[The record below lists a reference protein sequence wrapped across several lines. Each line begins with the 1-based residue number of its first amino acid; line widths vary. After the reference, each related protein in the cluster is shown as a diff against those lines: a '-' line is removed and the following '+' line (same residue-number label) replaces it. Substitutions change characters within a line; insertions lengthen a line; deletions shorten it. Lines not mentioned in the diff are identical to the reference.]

1 MRSFA
6 FTEQAMSVA
15 YLALYLPLL
24 TFSLLPGVCV
34 IYWAFGWSESLMPI
48 FRIIL
53 VSFAIS
59 STYLIHQFL
68 LPLFCGVIFRVL
80 PIRYPSGK
88 FPLYSWNG
96 AKWATCNT
104 LHRISRQHFPTY
116 LIPSWY
122 ANLYYRIMGAEISNG
137 AHVNSLLIN
146 DPQHVSIGRG
156 AIIGGGAI
164 INSHSVEGDILYV
177 AKNNIGEKATVGLGS
192 VLLSGACVGNSAI
205 LGARSFVPKNKTI
218 PSGEKWAG
226 VPAKKLEYPALSR
239 EGAK

>member
-1 MRSFA
+1 MRPFA
-6 FTEQAMSVA
+6 LTEQAMSVM

-24 TFSLLPGVCV
+24 TLSLLPGVC
-34 IYWAFGWSESLMPI
+34 IIFRAFDWSESLMPI
-48 FRIIL
+48 FRIIMISL
-53 VSFAIS
+53 AIS

-68 LPLFCGVIFRVL
+68 LPLFCGVIFRIL
-80 PIRYPSGK
+80 PIRYPLGQ

-122 ANLYYRIMGAEISNG
+122 ANLYYRIMGAKVAKG

-177 AKNNIGEKATVGLGS
+177 AKNNIGDKATVGLGS

-205 LGARSFVPKNKTI
+205 LGARSFIPKNKII
-218 PSGEKWAG
+218 PHGERWAG
-226 VPAKKLEYPALSR
+226 VPAKKI
-239 EGAK
+239 G